1 MCTTGYVKIA
11 EGARESFDEANMLLN
26 IFLSNKMMNNK
37 NQQQ

>member
-26 IFLSNKMMNNK
+26 IFFIEQNDE
-37 NQQQ
+37 